1 MAKTSRDAYRHIR
14 EWSGFFA
21 DLKWISEKIVD
32 EFIARH
38 KQKKYLKQSLE
49 RLISHGFIQRKDDKF
64 NLTSAGLRFLKKRRL
79 ISSLPTGQKWDGRWR
94 LISFDV
100 PGNYNQKRDQLRSI
114 LKTFD
119 FYQLQK
125 SVWVCPNFLAENF
138 WHLIIKENLS
148 QYCKIMMVEIIEG
161 DEELKRHFKL
171 K

>member
-1 MAKTSRDAYRHIR
+1 MAKTSKDAYRHIR

-49 RLISHGFIQRKDDKF
+49 RLISRGFIKRKDDKF
-64 NLTSAGLRFLKKRRL
+64 NLTPEGLRFLKKRRL
-79 ISSLPTGQKWDGRWR
+79 MSPLPTGQKWDGRWR

-100 PGNYNQKRDQLRSI
+100 PGDYNKKRDQLRSI

-119 FYQLQK
+119 FYRLQK
-125 SVWVCPNFLAENF
+125 SVWVYPNFLAEDF
-138 WHLIIKENLS
+138 WDLVVKSGLAK
-148 QYCKIMMVEIIEG
+148 YCKAMVVEIIEG
-161 DEELKRHFKL
+161 DEELKEYFKL